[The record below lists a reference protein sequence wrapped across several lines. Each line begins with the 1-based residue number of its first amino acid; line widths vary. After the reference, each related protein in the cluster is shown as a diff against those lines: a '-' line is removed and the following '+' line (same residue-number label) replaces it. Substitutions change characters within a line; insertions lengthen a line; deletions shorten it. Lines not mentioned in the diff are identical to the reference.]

1 MLIAVVTIMGLTLSP
16 IALKFAEVMK
26 HAGALQAPVM
36 SLINFFQ
43 SAGPIPITD

>member
-1 MLIAVVTIMGLTLSP
+1 VLAPFI
-16 IALKFAEVMK
+16 LKFAEAMK

-43 SAGPIPITD
+43 SVRARTFLSPRFTHLSCLY